1 MKYQYHQNLKH
12 VPMAEAIPGV
22 SSPPRSSMFTSIF
35 VLESLLSWQLS
46 DVFERFCLFLH
57 LFFTCSM
64 AVLLL
69 SVGGSQFPLQPA
81 SSGQ

>member
-1 MKYQYHQNLKH
+1 M
-12 VPMAEAIPGV
+12 PMAEAIPGI

-35 VLESLLSWQLS
+35 ASLESLLSWQLS

-81 SSGQ
+81 LAM